1 MRKKILIAAIAVV
14 AVVAV
19 VAGVLGFSACTTA
32 DFTIGIALPM
42 QHDALGLAADTFM
55 STLEEK
61 LVADGYTVKFDEQNA
76 NSDASLYPTI
86 VTTFANKG
94 YDMIYTLGTDISMA
108 AKTATS
114 TIPVLFN
121 AVTDPVAAKL
131 VASNEKPGANVTGV
145 SDLNPIEEQVK
156 LMQMLLGDGNEN
168 FIDFKV
174 GVLYT
179 NSEVNSQV
187 QADSVEDVCESKG
200 IKCEQY
206 GIPDINALSVQL
218 NAMKADGVNIV
229 YIPTDN
235 LLAANASTVNGQNS
249 SENGPKLPIV
259 CGETSMNSQ
268 CGVATI
274 SVDYAKLGE
283 FAAQMAY
290 DILVKGAKPAET
302 AVKFS
307 EAKDLAYSIEEDI
320 AEGIGFT
327 IPDAVKELV
336 A

>member
-42 QHDALGLAADTFM
+42 PHDALGMAADSFRE
-55 STLEEK
+55 TLGDM

-76 NSDASLYPTI
+76 NSDASLYSTI
-86 VTTFANKG
+86 VNNFVIKS
-94 YDMIYTLGTDISMA
+94 YDMIYTLGTDISVA
-108 AKTATS
+108 AATATKD
-114 TIPVLFN
+114 IPVLFN

-131 VASNEKPGANVTGV
+131 VASNEQPGANVTGV
-145 SDLNPIEEQVK
+145 SDLNPIEEQVN
-156 LMQMLLGDGNEN
+156 LMQMLMGGGS
-168 FIDFKV
+168 DFKV
-174 GVLYT
+174 GIMYT
-179 NSEVNSQV
+179 QSEVNSQV
-187 QADSVEDVCESKG
+187 QADSVVEVCKAKG
-200 IKCEQY
+200 IEAVKY
-206 GIPDINALSVQL
+206 GIVDETFISGTLPL
-218 NAMKADGVNIV
+218 MKNDGVDIV

-235 LLAANASTVNGQNS
+235 KLASNAAAVDAYNKSTNS
-249 SENGPKLPIV
+249 NLPIV
-259 CGETSMNSQ
+259 CGETSMNAL

-307 EAKDLAYSIEEDI
+307 EAKDLAYSVNDNI
-320 AEGIGFT
+320 AAGIGFT
-327 IPDAVKELV
+327 IPDSVKELV

>member
-86 VTTFANKG
+86 VTNFANKG
-94 YDMIYTLGTDISMA
+94 YDMIYTLGTDISVA

-121 AVTDPVAAKL
+121 AVTDPVAAGL
-131 VASNEKPGANVTGV
+131 VESDDKPGANVTGV
-145 SDLNPIEEQVK
+145 SDLNPIDEQVA
-156 LMQMLLGDGNEN
+156 LMQMLMGGADAT
-168 FIDFKV
+168 DFSV
-174 GVLYT
+174 GILFT
-179 NSEVNSQV
+179 NSEPNSRV
-187 QADSVEDVCESKG
+187 QANAVEEVDDISG
-200 IKCEQY
+200 MMNTIKNE
-206 GIPDINALSVQL
+206 GVDI
-218 NAMKADGVNIV
+218 I

-235 LLAANASTVNGQNS
+235 LLAANASTVNVQNIQTGA
-249 SENGPKLPIV
+249 NLPIV
-259 CGETSMNSQ
+259 CGESNMNKE

-274 SVDYAKLGE
+274 SVDYARLGE
-283 FAAQMAY
+283 LAAQSAY
-290 DILVKGAKPAET
+290 EILVGGKSPAEV
-302 AVKFS
+302 AVVYS
-307 EAKDLAYSIEEDI
+307 AKEDLAYSIEEDI

>member
-42 QHDALGLAADTFM
+42 PHDALGLAADSFRE
-55 STLEEK
+55 TLGDM
-61 LVADGYTVKFDEQNA
+61 LVADGYTVEFDEQNA
-76 NSDASLYPTI
+76 NSDASLYSTI
-86 VTTFANKG
+86 VNNFVIKS
-94 YDMIYTLGTDISMA
+94 YDMIYTLGTDISVA
-108 AKTATS
+108 AATATKD
-114 TIPVLFN
+114 IPVLFN

-131 VASNEKPGANVTGV
+131 VASNEQPGANVTGV
-145 SDLNPIEEQVK
+145 SDLNPIKEQVN
-156 LMQMLLGDGNEN
+156 LMQMLMGGGS
-168 FIDFKV
+168 DFKV
-174 GVLYT
+174 GIMYT
-179 NSEVNSQV
+179 QSEVNSQV
-187 QADSVEDVCESKG
+187 QADSVVEVCEAKG
-200 IKCEQY
+200 IEAVKY
-206 GIPDINALSVQL
+206 GIVDETFISGTLTS
-218 NAMKADGVNIV
+218 MKSAGVDIV

-235 LLAANASTVNGQNS
+235 KLASNAAAVDAYNKSTNS
-249 SENGPKLPIV
+249 NLPIV
-259 CGETSMNSQ
+259 CGETSMNAL

-290 DILVKGAKPAET
+290 DILVNGAKPAET

-307 EAKDLAYSIEEDI
+307 EAKDLAYSVNDNI
-320 AEGIGFT
+320 AAGIGFT
-327 IPDAVKELV
+327 IPDSVKELV

>member
-1 MRKKILIAAIAVV
+1 MRKKILIAAIAVIAV
-14 AVVAV
+14 ASV
-19 VAGVLGFSACTTA
+19 VAGVLGFSACTKA

-42 QHDALGLAADTFM
+42 QHDALGMAAETFQTKLTELLAADG
-55 STLEEK
+55 L
-61 LVADGYTVKFDEQNA
+61 TVKFDEQNA
-76 NSDASLYPTI
+76 NSDASLYPSI
-86 VTTFANKG
+86 VNNFVNKS
-94 YDMIYTLGTDISMA
+94 YDMIYTLGTDISLA
-108 AKTATS
+108 AATATK

-121 AVTDPVAAKL
+121 AVTDPVQAKL
-131 VASNEKPGANVTGV
+131 VASKEAPGANVTGV

-156 LMQMLLGDGNEN
+156 LMQMLLGDGNAD
-168 FIDFKV
+168 FTDFKV

-187 QADSVEDVCESKG
+187 QADSVEAICKADG
-200 IKCEQY
+200 IECGKY
-206 GIPDINALSVQL
+206 GIPDINALNAQIP
-218 NAMKADGVNIV
+218 AMKADGVDII

-235 LLAANASTVNGQNS
+235 LLAANASTVNAQNIS
-249 SENGPKLPIV
+249 SGTKLPIV

-274 SVDYAKLGE
+274 SVDYGTLGE

-307 EAKDLAYSIEEDI
+307 APEDLAYSIEEDI
-320 AEGIGFT
+320 AEGIGFN

>member
-42 QHDALGLAADTFM
+42 PHDALGMAADSFRK
-55 STLEEK
+55 TLGDM
-61 LVADGYTVKFDEQNA
+61 LVADGYTVEFDEQNA
-76 NSDASLYPTI
+76 NSDASLYSQI
-86 VTTFANKG
+86 VNSFVIKS
-94 YDMIYTLGTDISMA
+94 YDMIYTLGTDISVA
-108 AKTATS
+108 AATATKD
-114 TIPVLFN
+114 IPVLFN

-131 VASNEKPGANVTGV
+131 VASNKQPGANVTGV
-145 SDLNPIEEQVK
+145 SDLNPIEEQVN
-156 LMQMLLGDGNEN
+156 LMQMLMGGGS
-168 FIDFKV
+168 DFKV
-174 GVLYT
+174 GIMYT
-179 NSEVNSQV
+179 QSEVNSQV
-187 QADSVEDVCESKG
+187 QADSVVGVCEAKG
-200 IKCEQY
+200 IEAVKY
-206 GIPDINALSVQL
+206 GIVDETFISGTLISMKNA
-218 NAMKADGVNIV
+218 GVDIV

-235 LLAANASTVNGQNS
+235 KLASNAAAVDAYNKSTNS
-249 SENGPKLPIV
+249 NLPIV
-259 CGETSMNSQ
+259 CGETSMNAL

-283 FAAQMAY
+283 LAAQMAY

>member
-19 VAGVLGFSACTTA
+19 VAGVLGFSACSKA

-61 LVADGYTVKFDEQNA
+61 LAADGLTVKFDEQNA

-86 VTTFANKG
+86 VTNFANKG
-94 YDMIYTLGTDISMA
+94 YDMIYTLGTDISVA

-121 AVTDPVAAKL
+121 AVTDPVSAGL
-131 VASNEKPGANVTGV
+131 VESDEKPGANVTGV
-145 SDLNPIEEQVK
+145 SDLNPIDEQVA
-156 LMQMLLGDGNEN
+156 LMQMLMGGADTT
-168 FIDFKV
+168 DFSV
-174 GVLYT
+174 GILFT
-179 NSEVNSQV
+179 NSEPNSKV
-187 QADSVEDVCESKG
+187 QADAVEAACEAKN
-200 IKCEQY
+200 IAVKQY
-206 GIPDINALSVQL
+206 GITKVDDISGMMNTIK
-218 NAMKADGVNIV
+218 NEGVDII

-235 LLAANASTVNGQNS
+235 LLAANASTVNAQNIQTGA
-249 SENGPKLPIV
+249 NLPIV
-259 CGETSMNSQ
+259 CGESNMNKE

-274 SVDYAKLGE
+274 SVDYARLGE
-283 FAAQMAY
+283 MAAQSAY
-290 DILVKGAKPAET
+290 DILVGGKSPAEV
-302 AVKFS
+302 AVVYS
-307 EAKDLAYSIEEDI
+307 AKEDLTYSISENI
-320 AEGIGFT
+320 AEGINFT
-327 IPDAVKELV
+327 IPEAVKALV

>member
-86 VTTFANKG
+86 VTNFANKG
-94 YDMIYTLGTDISMA
+94 YDMIYTLGTDISVA

-121 AVTDPVAAKL
+121 AVTDPVSAGL
-131 VASNEKPGANVTGV
+131 VESDDKPGANVTGV
-145 SDLNPIEEQVK
+145 SDLNPIDEQVA
-156 LMQMLLGDGNEN
+156 LMQMLMGGADAT
-168 FIDFKV
+168 DFSV
-174 GVLYT
+174 GILFT
-179 NSEVNSQV
+179 NSEPNSKV
-187 QADSVEDVCESKG
+187 QANAVEAACKAKNIAVK
-200 IKCEQY
+200 QY
-206 GIPDINALSVQL
+206 GITKVDDISGMMNTIK
-218 NAMKADGVNIV
+218 NEGVDII

-235 LLAANASTVNGQNS
+235 LLAANASTVNVQNIQTGA
-249 SENGPKLPIV
+249 NLPIV
-259 CGETSMNSQ
+259 CGESNMNKE

-274 SVDYAKLGE
+274 SVDYARLGE
-283 FAAQMAY
+283 LAAQSAY
-290 DILVKGAKPAET
+290 EILVGGKSPAEV
-302 AVKFS
+302 AVVYS
-307 EAKDLAYSIEEDI
+307 AKEDLAYSVEEDI

>member
-42 QHDALGLAADTFM
+42 PHDALGLAADTFM
-55 STLEEK
+55 SALEDK
-61 LVADGYTVKFDEQNA
+61 LVADGYTVEFDEQNA
-76 NSDASLYPTI
+76 NSDASLYSQI
-86 VTTFANKG
+86 VNSFVIKS
-94 YDMIYTLGTDISMA
+94 YDMIYTLGTDISVA
-108 AKTATS
+108 AATATKD
-114 TIPVLFN
+114 IPVLFN

-145 SDLNPIEEQVK
+145 SDLNPIEEQVN
-156 LMQMLLGDGNEN
+156 LMQMLMGGGS
-168 FIDFKV
+168 DFKV
-174 GVLYT
+174 GIMYT
-179 NSEVNSQV
+179 QSEVNSQV
-187 QADSVEDVCESKG
+187 QADSVVEVCEAKG
-200 IKCEQY
+200 IEAVKY
-206 GIPDINALSVQL
+206 GIVDETFISGTLISMKNA
-218 NAMKADGVNIV
+218 GVDIV

-235 LLAANASTVNGQNS
+235 KLASNAAAVDANNKSTNS
-249 SENGPKLPIV
+249 NLPIV
-259 CGETSMNSQ
+259 CGETSMNAL

-283 FAAQMAY
+283 LAAQMAY

>member
-55 STLEEK
+55 STLEDK

-86 VTTFANKG
+86 VTNFANKG
-94 YDMIYTLGTDISMA
+94 YDMIYTLGTDISVA

-168 FIDFKV
+168 FKDFKV

-187 QADSVEDVCESKG
+187 QADSVEAVCKSKG

-235 LLAANASTVNGQNS
+235 LLAANASTVNGQNIQTGA
-249 SENGPKLPIV
+249 NLPIV
-259 CGETSMNSQ
+259 CGESNMNKE

-274 SVDYAKLGE
+274 SVDYARLGE
-283 FAAQMAY
+283 LAAQSAY
-290 DILVKGAKPAET
+290 EILVGGKSPAEV
-302 AVKFS
+302 AVVYS
-307 EAKDLAYSIEEDI
+307 AKEDLAYSIEEDI

>member
-14 AVVAV
+14 VVVAV

-42 QHDALGLAADTFM
+42 PHDALGLAADSFRE
-55 STLEEK
+55 TLGDM
-61 LVADGYTVKFDEQNA
+61 LVADGYTVEFDEQNA
-76 NSDASLYPTI
+76 NSDASLYSTI
-86 VTTFANKG
+86 VNNFVIKS
-94 YDMIYTLGTDISMA
+94 YDMIYTLGTDISVA
-108 AKTATS
+108 AATATKD
-114 TIPVLFN
+114 IPVLFN

-145 SDLNPIEEQVK
+145 SDLNPIEEQVN
-156 LMQMLLGDGNEN
+156 LMQMLMGGGS
-168 FIDFKV
+168 DFKV
-174 GVLYT
+174 GIMYT
-179 NSEVNSQV
+179 QSEVNSQV
-187 QADSVEDVCESKG
+187 QADSVVEVCEAKG
-200 IKCEQY
+200 IEAVKY
-206 GIPDINALSVQL
+206 GIVDETFISGTLTS
-218 NAMKADGVNIV
+218 MKSAGVDIV

-235 LLAANASTVNGQNS
+235 KLASNAAAVDAYNKSTNS
-249 SENGPKLPIV
+249 NLPIV
-259 CGETSMNSQ
+259 CGETSMNAL

-307 EAKDLAYSIEEDI
+307 EAKDLAYSVNDNI
-320 AEGIGFT
+320 AAGIGFT
-327 IPDAVKELV
+327 IPDSVKELV

>member
-42 QHDALGLAADTFM
+42 PHDALGLAADSFRE
-55 STLEEK
+55 TLGDM
-61 LVADGYTVKFDEQNA
+61 LVADGYTVEFDEQNA
-76 NSDASLYPTI
+76 NSDASLYSTI
-86 VTTFANKG
+86 VNNFVIKS
-94 YDMIYTLGTDISMA
+94 YDMIYTLGTDISVA
-108 AKTATS
+108 AATATKD
-114 TIPVLFN
+114 IPVLFN

-145 SDLNPIEEQVK
+145 SDLNPIKEQVN
-156 LMQMLLGDGNEN
+156 LMQMLMGGGS
-168 FIDFKV
+168 DFKV
-174 GVLYT
+174 GIMYT
-179 NSEVNSQV
+179 QSEVNSQV
-187 QADSVEDVCESKG
+187 QADSVVEVCEAKG
-200 IKCEQY
+200 IEAVKY
-206 GIPDINALSVQL
+206 GIVDETFISGTLTS
-218 NAMKADGVNIV
+218 MKSAGVDIV

-235 LLAANASTVNGQNS
+235 KLASNAAAVDAYNKSTNS
-249 SENGPKLPIV
+249 NLPIV
-259 CGETSMNSQ
+259 CGETSMNAL

-290 DILVKGAKPAET
+290 DILVNGAKPAET

-307 EAKDLAYSIEEDI
+307 EAKDLAYSVNDNI
-320 AEGIGFT
+320 AAGIGFT
-327 IPDAVKELV
+327 IPDSVKELV

>member
-86 VTTFANKG
+86 VTNFANKG
-94 YDMIYTLGTDISMA
+94 YDMIYTLGTDISVA

-121 AVTDPVAAKL
+121 AVTDPVSAGL
-131 VASNEKPGANVTGV
+131 VESDDKPGANVTGV
-145 SDLNPIEEQVK
+145 SDLNPIDEQVA
-156 LMQMLLGDGNEN
+156 LMQMLMGGADAT
-168 FIDFKV
+168 DFSV
-174 GVLYT
+174 GILFT
-179 NSEVNSQV
+179 NSEPNSRV
-187 QADSVEDVCESKG
+187 QANAVEAACKAKNIAVK
-200 IKCEQY
+200 QY
-206 GIPDINALSVQL
+206 GITKVDDISGMMNTIK
-218 NAMKADGVNIV
+218 NEGVDII

-235 LLAANASTVNGQNS
+235 LLTVNVQNIQTGA
-249 SENGPKLPIV
+249 NLPIV
-259 CGETSMNSQ
+259 CGESNMNKE

-274 SVDYAKLGE
+274 SVDYARLGE
-283 FAAQMAY
+283 MAAQSAY
-290 DILVKGAKPAET
+290 EILVDGKSPAEV
-302 AVKFS
+302 AVVYS
-307 EAKDLAYSIEEDI
+307 AKEDLTYSISENI
-320 AEGIGFT
+320 AEGIEFT
-327 IPDAVKELV
+327 IPEAVKALV